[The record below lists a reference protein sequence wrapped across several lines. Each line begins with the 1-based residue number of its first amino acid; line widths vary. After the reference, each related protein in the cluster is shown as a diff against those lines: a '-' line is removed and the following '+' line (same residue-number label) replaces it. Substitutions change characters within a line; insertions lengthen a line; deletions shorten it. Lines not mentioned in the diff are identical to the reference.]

1 MSTWIAVGAAQ
12 DAALPILVPA
22 YVIAVTDSAAYSGV
36 VMGAVMLTGGL
47 GPVMGRVADRH
58 RAHRAIL
65 VLGNVGLALACVAYG
80 LSSERDAIL
89 VLDAVLLGASISA
102 VSTVAPVFVL
112 STRVSP
118 GLEASRLTSLNLAQ
132 PVGQMLLAAMLAAAA
147 AAGWSFPAR
156 FYLAAGV
163 LAFLAV
169 VVWLTSGKPA
179 KAIHVDHPTPSIP
192 GPPGEQVPTAKSKVL
207 TRTFALV
214 LGIAFFT
221 SVAFQSIV
229 GQISNIL
236 PKVFGYSEAQT
247 ASLVSTAGLIAI
259 GVFFVAGRMLR
270 TKQAATTTYTGVVLR
285 AIVALGLAILGMF
298 VTSPIA
304 IVSVLVLLLYASN
317 SFVDLAVYPLGVR
330 AATVRASEASG
341 WVFGAIALAGALGSV
356 LAGVLAEAFG
366 FNSINWLASIAGAG
380 AVVLLAVSQR
390 IQRQRPNDPSQ
401 VGTP

>member
-1 MSTWIAVGAAQ
+1 VLVVG
-12 DAALPILVPA
+12 
-22 YVIAVTDSAAYSGV
+22 
-36 VMGAVMLTGGL
+36 
-47 GPVMGRVADRH
+47 
-58 RAHRAIL
+58 
-65 VLGNVGLALACVAYG
+65 NFGLALACVAYG

-89 VLDAVLLGASISA
+89 VFDALLLGASISA

-112 STRVSP
+112 SARLAP
-118 GLEASRLTSLNLAQ
+118 GLEANRLTTLNLAQ
-132 PVGQMLLAAMLAAAA
+132 PVGQMLLAGMLATAA
-147 AAGWSFPAR
+147 AAGWSFPDR
-156 FYLAAGV
+156 FYLAGAL
-163 LAFLAV
+163 LACFAV
-169 VVWLTSGKPA
+169 VVWFTSGNPA
-179 KAIHVDHPTPSIP
+179 RAVHADQPTSIDSAS
-192 GPPGEQVPTAKSKVL
+192 PGEQAPAVKPKVL
-207 TRTFALV
+207 TRTFALI

-270 TKQAATTTYTGVVLR
+270 TKQAATTTATGVVLR

-366 FNSINWLASIAGAG
+366 FNSINWMASIAGAG
-380 AVVLLAVSQR
+380 AVVLIAVSQR
-390 IQRQRPNDPSQ
+390 IQQQRPIDPFPA
-401 VGTP
+401 GTP